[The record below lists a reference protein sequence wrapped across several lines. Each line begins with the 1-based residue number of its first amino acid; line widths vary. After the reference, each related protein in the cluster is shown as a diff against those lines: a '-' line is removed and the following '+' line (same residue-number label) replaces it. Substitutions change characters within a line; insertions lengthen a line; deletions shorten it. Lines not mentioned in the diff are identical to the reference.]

1 MTDWQQAGRRVEWMD
16 EFRRGIASALYTR
29 NPSMLAADWGG
40 AVGAVW
46 MTASVLRPI
55 AITSA
60 TECSV

>member
-1 MTDWQQAGRRVEWMD
+1 MD